1 MCMCEATSVVPTL
14 WDPIDCSLPH
24 SSVHGILKARTLEWV
39 AIPFSRGSSHPRDR
53 TQVSCIVGRLRIDL
67 TEAEEINN
75 RWQEYTK
82 ELYKKGFN
90 DPDNHNDVNHSP
102 RTSHP
107 GVCSQVVVSKHHY
120 KQS

>member
-1 MCMCEATSVVPTL
+1 MGKIRELFKKIRDTKGTF
-14 WDPIDCSLPH
+14 H
-24 SSVHGILKARTLEWV
+24 ARMGK
-39 AIPFSRGSSHPRDR
+39 IKDR
-53 TQVSCIVGRLRIDL
+53 NGMDL
-67 TEAEEINN
+67 TEAEDIKKG
-75 RWQEYTK
+75 WQEYTK

>member
-82 ELYKKGFN
+82 ELYKKGLN
-90 DPDNHNDVNHSP
+90 DPDNSDGMVTLLEP
-102 RTSHP
+102 DILECE
-107 GVCSQVVVSKHHY
+107 VKWLY
-120 KQS
+120 EAIL